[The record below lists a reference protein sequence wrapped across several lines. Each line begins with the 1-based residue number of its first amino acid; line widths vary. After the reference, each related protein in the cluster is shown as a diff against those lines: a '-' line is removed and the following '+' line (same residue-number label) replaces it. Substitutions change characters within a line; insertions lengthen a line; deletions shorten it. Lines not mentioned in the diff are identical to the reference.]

1 MSYFDKLV
9 ALSATLL
16 LLLSSGL
23 SAQQSMPQDAAP
35 PAEVP
40 VEKLEKFVDAQ
51 KSILDIQQKYTSK
64 MENTDDQQQS
74 DQLRQ
79 QANQEMVVA
88 VEEAGLDVESY
99 NQIAMAVRANPD
111 LQQQIE
117 DMN

>member
-1 MSYFDKLV
+1 MTYFNKLI
-9 ALSATLL
+9 AMFATLL
-16 LLLSSGL
+16 LLLSSSL

-51 KSILDIQQKYTSK
+51 KSILDIQKKYSNK
-64 MENTDDQQQS
+64 MENTDDQKQS
-74 DQLRQ
+74 EQLRQ

-88 VEEAGLDVESY
+88 VEEAGLDVDSY
-99 NQIAMAVRANPD
+99 NQIAMAVRADPE
-111 LQQQIE
+111 LQKQLE